1 MSTGAIIAL
10 AIQGMAL
17 ALMLGMSIK
26 LAVKHQ
32 PFEQ

>member
-1 MSTGAIIAL
+1 MSTMGIIAL
-10 AIQGMAL
+10 AIQGIAL
-17 ALMLGMSIK
+17 AFMLGIGIK